1 MNESVFFLLTRGFV
15 NGNGIGGFI
24 IAKYTKTKWIG
35 KRTVVLCVSYLY
47 HVQEV
52 VYHAIPI

>member
-35 KRTVVLCVSYLY
+35 NRTVVLCVSYLY

-52 VYHAIPI
+52 YHAIPI